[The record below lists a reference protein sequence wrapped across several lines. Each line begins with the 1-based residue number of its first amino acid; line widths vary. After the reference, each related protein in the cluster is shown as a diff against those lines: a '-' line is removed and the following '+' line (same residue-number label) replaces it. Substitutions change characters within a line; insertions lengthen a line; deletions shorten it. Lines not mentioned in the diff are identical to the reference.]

1 MLAGRSLSVPRET
14 ASVRKSPGSAIL
26 LGVWLLSA
34 TLARQPETD
43 FTYLL
48 DILATNCLDKVLNY
62 AGLGGPCPW

>member
-1 MLAGRSLSVPRET
+1 MLAG
-14 ASVRKSPGSAIL
+14 SPLEAQFWVCGI
-26 LGVWLLSA
+26 LSA

-48 DILATNCLDKVLNY
+48 YIMATNCLDKVLNY